1 MSFVRHVLLFSIVID
16 TFAVR
21 TEHLLRCGP
30 ALSYV
35 HLIQKVLHLHIC
47 HVPLYMM
54 YTFVYVYTNCTCKYH
69 LDMMRSGCFLMLISH
84 D

>member
-35 HLIQKVLHLHIC
+35 HLIQKVLHLYNYMYMPRALVHDVRVC
-47 HVPLYMM
+47 VCVYKLYIQES
-54 YTFVYVYTNCTCKYH
+54 
-69 LDMMRSGCFLMLISH
+69 L
-84 D
+84 